1 MENSTHQVRQELI
14 SEAVNRVRAIEQA
27 QGVNPA
33 ALQNIESVLTGL
45 TRHSNL
51 FTEAEFPNPEPGQPA
66 RLYPLSEDADNRFA
80 LYLVCALPG
89 GSVRPHNHSTWAVV
103 AGLSGCEEN
112 RFFRRESGG
121 YQPGAATIVLDR
133 TVQVK
138 PGQSVA
144 MMPDDIHS
152 VATPGDVPRRHLH
165 MYGLSLEKLPERL
178 AFDLAANTCETM
190 EINPKIVRTAL

>member
-1 MENSTHQVRQELI
+1 MENSVPRVRRTLI
-14 SEAVNRVRAIEQA
+14 AEAVDRVREIEQV

-33 ALQNIESVLTGL
+33 ALQDIESVLVGL
-45 TRHSNL
+45 TGYGAL
-51 FTEAEFPNPEPGQPA
+51 FSETDFPNPEPGQPA
-66 RLYPLSEDADNRFA
+66 RLYPLSEDADSRFA

-112 RFFRRESGG
+112 RFYRRESGG
-121 YQPGAATIVLDR
+121 YQPGAATIILDQ
-133 TVQVK
+133 TVQVTH
-138 PGQSVA
+138 GQSVA

-165 MYGLSLEKLPERL
+165 MYGLSLEKLPQRL
-178 AFDLAANTCETM
+178 AFDMAANTCDTM
-190 EINPKIVRTAL
+190 EINPKIVHSSP

>member
-1 MENSTHQVRQELI
+1 MEKPAPQVRSNLI
-14 SEAVNRVRAIEQA
+14 ADAVDRVRAIEQA
-27 QGVNPA
+27 QGVNPT
-33 ALQNIESVLTGL
+33 ALQDIESVLIGL
-45 TRHSNL
+45 TGHGAMFSE
-51 FTEAEFPNPEPGQPA
+51 TDFPNPEPDQPA
-66 RLYPLSEDADNRFA
+66 RLYPLSEDADGRFA

-121 YQPGAATIVLDR
+121 YQPGAATIVLDQ
-133 TVQVK
+133 TVQVSR
-138 PGQSVA
+138 GQSVA

-165 MYGLSLEKLPERL
+165 MYGLSLERLPQRL
-178 AFDLAANTCETM
+178 AFDMAANTCDTM
-190 EINPKIVRTAL
+190 EINPKIVRTS